1 MDRLCG
7 HLAVMAPGA
16 ELAGMLE
23 SVDLAGLSGHERVMV
38 LRGWS
43 RQLAHVQARLLEAM
57 VAVAG
62 AVAAETRWG
71 DEQTVFD
78 LSSSEIGAGLSWT
91 RGAAEF
97 HLGFA
102 QDLVDRYPRVWEAL
116 DSGHIDL
123 PRARVLVE
131 QTRHLPSELCDRVCE
146 QVLDKASNQT
156 TGQLRARLQRLVI
169 AVDPDSARKRY
180 EDGVSGRRVVSEHND
195 SGTGNLLGLDLPAA
209 ELNQAMGRINRLAR
223 SAKSADD
230 ERSMDQIR
238 ADVLLDLLTGR
249 DAGARERRR
258 GVVDIKVDLTTLAE
272 LDDNPAEIPGWGP
285 VIADIARKVVSEQAD
300 LEWRFTVTD
309 PNRGEVVH
317 TGLTRR
323 RPTTSQKRQVHA
335 QTPTCVFPGCRM
347 PARDSDLDHRHAWSE
362 GGPTDDLNL
371 APLCRHHHRLKHDR
385 WELEMV
391 TPGMFVWTSPL
402 GLTYLVEPVPP

>member
-1 MDRLCG
+1 VVGIVERMFDVERIEPGVSPAGLMDRLCG

-78 LSSSEIGAGLSWT
+78 LAASEIGAGLSWT
-91 RGAAEF
+91 RRAAEY

-123 PRARVLVE
+123 PRTRVLVE

-180 EDGVSGRRVVSEHND
+180 ETGLARRRVISEPTET
-195 SGTGNLLGLDLPAA
+195 GTASLLGLDLPAA
-209 ELNQAMGRINRLAR
+209 ESSSAMRRINRLAR
-223 SAKSADD
+223 TMKKTGDIWT
-230 ERSMDQIR
+230 MDQIR
-238 ADVLLDLLTGR
+238 GRHLPRPAQRTRLSESERRWRGRHQGRPHHPDRARRQPGR
-249 DAGARERRR
+249 DPRLGPGHRR
-258 GVVDIKVDLTTLAE
+258 G
-272 LDDNPAEIPGWGP
+272 
-285 VIADIARKVVSEQAD
+285 
-300 LEWRFTVTD
+300 
-309 PNRGEVVH
+309 
-317 TGLTRR
+317 
-323 RPTTSQKRQVHA
+323 RP
-335 QTPTCVFPGCRM
+335 
-347 PARDSDLDHRHAWSE
+347 
-362 GGPTDDLNL
+362 
-371 APLCRHHHRLKHDR
+371 
-385 WELEMV
+385 
-391 TPGMFVWTSPL
+391 
-402 GLTYLVEPVPP
+402 